1 MERIRQLNQKVAKDI
16 VGQKIIAVQIVDYTV
31 ADDDSDEDNM
41 FPHFTA
47 PLVEIHLENNVG
59 IYAQSDDEFN
69 DVGII
74 VAIMPGK
81 DAEPVYLNYE
91 EEKEDD

>member
-1 MERIRQLNQKVAKDI
+1 MPGIKQLNSKIAKDI
-16 VGQKIIAVQIVDYTV
+16 VGQKIVAVQIVDG
-31 ADDDSDEDNM
+31 DDGDGDEM

-69 DVGII
+69 DVGIL
-74 VAIMPGK
+74 VAIIPGKDGK
-81 DAEPVYLNYE
+81 DAEQVYLNYE
-91 EEKEDD
+91 E